1 MSVVAYAAAAV
12 AVVGF
17 LLTAAR
23 YAWRARV
30 LHSLRPC
37 DRPEPL
43 GLAGAAWAFA
53 AECTASMFA
62 MLLLPAGWIRSGAP
76 DANAS
81 PGAVIL
87 IHDWGHNAG
96 AFWLL
101 RRRLRRRGWNPVV
114 STRHPALQTDIQ
126 AIADQLSILVDQV
139 AASQPR
145 QIVLLGH
152 GFGGLVARFYVRQR
166 RAPRVRRICT
176 LGTPHKGSL
185 LPSIFGPM
193 HGILQPRGPLL
204 SRLEAGD
211 RTPQQFDV
219 IALYSTF
226 DSTVLPPA
234 NAEYTGAFN
243 IRLDNVGHDGML
255 FSPKVFTLI
264 EENLAAPLS

>member
-17 LLTAAR
+17 LLTATR

-30 LHSLRPC
+30 LHSLPHC

-43 GLAGAAWAFA
+43 GLAGATWSFSR
-53 AECTASMFA
+53 EWTASMLA
-62 MLLLPAGWIRSGAP
+62 LLLLPAGWIRTAAA
-76 DANAS
+76 DTNAS
-81 PGAVIL
+81 RGAVIL
-87 IHDWGHNAG
+87 IHEWGLNAG

-101 RRRLRRRGWNPVV
+101 RRRLLRSGWNPVV
-114 STRHPALQTDIQ
+114 STRHPARQTDIQ
-126 AIADQLSILVDQV
+126 TIADQLSSLVDQV
-139 AASQPR
+139 AATQPR

-176 LGTPHKGSL
+176 LGTAHKGSL
-185 LPSIFGPM
+185 LPSVCGPM
-193 HGILQPRGPLL
+193 GGILQPRGPLL

-226 DSTVLPPA
+226 DATILPPA
-234 NAEYTGAFN
+234 NAEYSGAFN
-243 IRLDNVGHDGML
+243 IKLDAVGHNGML
-255 FSPKVFTLI
+255 FSSKVFTLI
-264 EENLAAPLS
+264 EENLAEPIG